1 MPPKNGNTY
10 YSNLPLA
17 QFSKST
23 NAAGNNT
30 EFASYWLG
38 PNSLYE
44 VTRVEGDEGAVKTTE
59 VGENPKTDVEV
70 FIQHVDIPG
79 YPTLSDTLFIN
90 QKTGKTAWAGE
101 PGYKALKRKFEKF
114 TQESSKA
121 ANTTPPSAW
130 SYTDYIRKYANSVNN
145 NQK

>member
-17 QFSKST
+17 YFSKAT

-30 EFASYWLG
+30 EYASYWLS

-44 VTRVEGDEGAVKTTE
+44 VSKVEGDAGTVRTTE
-59 VGENPKTDVEV
+59 EGENNGVEA

-79 YPTLSDTLFIN
+79 YQTVSDTLFIN
-90 QKTGKTAWAGE
+90 QKTGKKAWAGE
-101 PGYKALKRKFEKF
+101 PGYEALKRKFEKF
-114 TQESSKA
+114 TQESNKVSK
-121 ANTTPPSAW
+121 NTYPSVW
-130 SYTDYIRKYANSVNN
+130 SYTDYLRQYANSVNN